1 MKLDTLY
8 SRATTGAL
16 REWTVEYEEGKFRTH
31 SGQIGGKITTSK
43 WYSVT
48 AMNVGRANE
57 RGLLEQSKFQA
68 EAKWK
73 KKVDGGYTPDLKSVD
88 VSTLFIKAM
97 LAKKW
102 EDRKDKIEYPV
113 YTQPKLD
120 GMRAIITKD
129 GAKSR
134 NGKPWVTIPHILKS
148 LEPIFKVYPNLVLD
162 GELYNHEYKEDFNT
176 ISSLAKKT
184 KPTEQ
189 DLKDSAD
196 KLQFWWYDIIPVDGF
211 CKEDTIFS
219 DRFKEM
225 VNLSNEYKLSSII
238 LVPTYYHDSEEEL
251 NNNYKDF
258 IELGYEGGMVR
269 LNSKYDRKRSNSLLK
284 RKDFTDSEYKIVSIE
299 EGKGNKTNMAGFMVL
314 EKSDGTQFHSNIK
327 GNHEFLKN
335 LLVEKETYIGS
346 YATCTYFNLTPDGIP
361 RFPYVTRLRDGKG
374 VDN

>member
-1 MKLDTLY
+1 MQKLEILLRLNATEIPITLLVGYDGKTIGIFPILKKNLSLINFIYIYVKTVYNRSMKLDTLY

-16 REWTVEYEEGKFRTH
+16 REWTVEYEEGQFRTH

-48 AMNVGRANE
+48 AMNVGRSNE

-134 NGKPWVTIPHILKS
+134 N
-148 LEPIFKVYPNLVLD
+148 E
-162 GELYNHEYKEDFNT
+162 
-176 ISSLAKKT
+176 
-184 KPTEQ
+184 
-189 DLKDSAD
+189 
-196 KLQFWWYDIIPVDGF
+196 
-211 CKEDTIFS
+211 
-219 DRFKEM
+219 
-225 VNLSNEYKLSSII
+225 
-238 LVPTYYHDSEEEL
+238 
-251 NNNYKDF
+251 
-258 IELGYEGGMVR
+258 
-269 LNSKYDRKRSNSLLK
+269 
-284 RKDFTDSEYKIVSIE
+284 
-299 EGKGNKTNMAGFMVL
+299 
-314 EKSDGTQFHSNIK
+314 
-327 GNHEFLKN
+327 
-335 LLVEKETYIGS
+335 
-346 YATCTYFNLTPDGIP
+346 
-361 RFPYVTRLRDGKG
+361 
-374 VDN
+374 

>member
-1 MKLDTLY
+1 MKLEKLY
-8 SRATTGAL
+8 SRASTGAL
-16 REWTVEYEEGKFRTH
+16 REWVVEYEEGRFRTH
-31 SGQIGGKITTSK
+31 SGQIDGKITTSK
-43 WYSVT
+43 WYDVKP
-48 AMNVGRANE
+48 MNVGRSNE
-57 RGLLEQSKFQA
+57 RGLLEQAKFQA

-73 KKVDGGYTPDLKSVD
+73 KKVEAGYVTEVD
-88 VSTLFIKAM
+88 KVDTVLFVKPM

-148 LEPIFKVYPNLVLD
+148 LEPVFKAYPNLVLD
-162 GELYNHEYKEDFNT
+162 GELYNHEYKDDFNT

-211 CKEDTIFS
+211 CEEDIIFS

-225 VNLSNEYKLSSII
+225 ININNEYKLNGII
-238 LVPTYYHDSEEEL
+238 LVPTYCYDSEEEL
-251 NNNYKDF
+251 DKNYKYF
-258 IELGYEGGMVR
+258 IELGYEGGMIR

-299 EGKGNKTNMAGFMVL
+299 EGKGNKSGMAGYMVL
-314 EKSDGTQFHSNIK
+314 QKDDGVQFHSNIK
-327 GNHEFLKN
+327 GNHDFLKN
-335 LLVEKETYIGS
+335 LLVDAESYVGS

-361 RFPYVTRLRDGKG
+361 RFPFVTRFRDGIG
-374 VDN
+374 VD

>member
-1 MKLDTLY
+1 MRLDTLY

-16 REWTVEYEEGKFRTH
+16 REWTVEYEEGQFRTH
-31 SGQIGGKITTSK
+31 SGQIGGKVTISK

-57 RGLLEQSKFQA
+57 RNLFEQAKFQA

-73 KKVDGGYTPDLKSVD
+73 KKVDAGYTPDLKAVD

-148 LEPIFKVYPNLVLD
+148 LEPVFKAYPNLVLD

-211 CKEDTIFS
+211 CEEDIIFS

-225 VNLSNEYKLSSII
+225 VNLSNEYKLNGII
-238 LVPTYYHDSEEEL
+238 LVPTYCYDSEEEL
-251 NNNYKDF
+251 DKNYKYF
-258 IELGYEGGMVR
+258 IELGYEGGMIR

-299 EGKGNKTNMAGFMVL
+299 EGKGNKTNMAGFMIL

-327 GNHEFLKN
+327 GNHDFLKN
-335 LLVEKETYIGS
+335 LLVNAESYIGS

-374 VDN
+374 IDN